1 MSELEDAIESFPEEP
16 MAVVIIGHNGAERV
30 WLSHEIEGPAQYE
43 WAAKHIIA
51 AATIALEMT
60 PGTSRA

>member
-16 MAVVIIGHNGAERV
+16 MVVVIIGYNGTERV
-30 WLSHEIEGPAQYE
+30 WLSHMVEELAQHE